1 MTKEKNNN
9 KDKELARFI
18 VGFEINSTWHA
29 LKTWFEFSRLKL
41 YRNDL
46 KANKNYFEPFM

>member
-29 LKTWFEFSRLKL
+29 LKTWFEFSRVKW

-46 KANKNYFEPFM
+46 KGNKNYFEPFM